1 MSPPWHFTTLL
12 DLVDHWQT
20 LIAGVLAVLA
30 AWRTIRATIQ
40 SANREI
46 EASQAQTAVA
56 QRQIETTID
65 LARMRDAGEAEAF
78 RAVLEAAMTRV
89 LAEAAWVKKTYPDIL
104 TPKAGVSDAVGAVRR
119 CFTKGAFAALR
130 GACVRQGSPLT
141 GELLDLER
149 EIDSFAAQGNSPAG
163 LTEQL
168 ALIET
173 KADALRE
180 KAYERFSGSVAVP
193 GPFATAEA
201 EALIGAPAPPLS
213 TLGPRRS
220 WLRYWFGWREAG

>member
-1 MSPPWHFTTLL
+1 LL

-119 CFTKGAFAALR
+119 CFTKGAFAELR

-141 GELLDLER
+141 GEFLDLER

-173 KADALRE
+173 KAAGLRE
-180 KAYERFSGSVAVP
+180 KAFERFSGSVAAP

-201 EALIGAPAPPLS
+201 ETLIGAPAPAEPE
-213 TLGPRRS
+213 PRRS
-220 WLRYWFGWREAG
+220 WARWWFGWRAAG